1 MDRSLI
7 TYAAGCISAVILM
20 GATAMPANATY
31 LGYANGDPG
40 NWDLWTEQAGGP
52 KQAAAAVP
60 VAPSRAAHRASAHH
74 YRYYRHAQEKH
85 TSSKQ

>member
-1 MDRSLI
+1 MDRSLS

-20 GATAMPANATY
+20 GATAMSANATY

-52 KQAAAAVP
+52 KQAAEIPAAP
-60 VAPSRAAHRASAHH
+60 AVAASKKPAHH
-74 YRYYRHAQEKH
+74 VHYYKNAQEKH
-85 TSSKQ
+85 MSAKQ